1 MIYHD
6 LFGANKILA
15 QKPKPRLINLILNLT
30 FYGWKNIRNLIINRF
45 GNIKDVEYLM
55 MIDLLDN
62 SLPLTLDIYTKLF
75 RCGFFEG
82 YLESII
88 KIWILFQRLHRHNY
102 NKAPL
107 IFLSDVFYW
116 TLNDHPILD
125 ILKNNLPIFN
135 DYFVENFHSSLRY
148 QTAESNS
155 NKQIIQKQKLL
166 ILKEMMMDLKIHLL
180 IREVQI
186 FQRLN

>member
-6 LFGANKILA
+6 LFGVNKILA

-30 FYGWKNIRNLIINRF
+30 YYGWKNIRNLIVNRF
-45 GNIKDVEYLM
+45 RNIKDIEYLM

-62 SLPLTLDIYTKLF
+62 SLPLTLDIYIKLF

-82 YLESII
+82 YLESIV

-107 IFLSDVFYW
+107 SA
-116 TLNDHPILD
+116 P
-125 ILKNNLPIFN
+125 K
-135 DYFVENFHSSLRY
+135 
-148 QTAESNS
+148 
-155 NKQIIQKQKLL
+155 
-166 ILKEMMMDLKIHLL
+166 KI
-180 IREVQI
+180 
-186 FQRLN
+186 